1 MDYDEY
7 HLGSRPLAGTAV
19 PDNVELLDHKGS
31 PGNLNDTS
39 AMEPASH
46 YRRHSRGH
54 SGDERLR
61 SIDENESMR
70 EEQFE
75 MVEPPSPL
83 KVRRPSIGQSA
94 ATSMLRRLTTK
105 IKPMSRAAFKSTKR
119 SRGQAYASLE
129 DGDHGPGAAVD
140 LSSLEGLGWE
150 LTDLSN
156 PEGAPVEDS
165 DTAYVSPATSRKP
178 DFRSF
183 VDKRT
188 SVGYGMK
195 NIGVQLKRD
204 PTRVVR
210 RGTGDSRSAAGSVER
225 SKTVKDFG
233 QNLAQEKNMIVE
245 VEELVDLSTFEGG
258 GHLDNRSS
266 QNFER
271 MSTRQSVM
279 PQETKSYFFPEDPD
293 IPNWKPWSMHSWYI
307 LALMAIA
314 LGLAGFQEFLCQK
327 SFKKAQENSGILEF
341 NAVAEIS
348 TWDFFAWKYL
358 PTMITIVYAVL
369 FSIMDFDIRR
379 LEPFYQLSR
388 PRGASAA
395 ASLNLDH
402 LTMFQ
407 YFIPFKAFR
416 LRQWAVFSSTTGNII
431 ASMVSPALQ
440 NPSITFITNR
450 NPLCGEKGCPT
461 ADSKEKHYWVR
472 ISPVWSRLLSAS
484 YILVAIVLVILFI
497 QLRRKSGL
505 LSDPKGI
512 AGIASMATKSHI
524 LQDYSGLDTAH
535 SGKIHKRLAH
545 RRYVLYKSSI
555 WQGEW
560 SAKSEPPQDSE
571 KKLTSPHP
579 LMLRIEAALPFL
591 AFMVFCLVSVPIIT
605 LTKARVVPNAAAW
618 LPIVVATA
626 LKQFFS
632 TFESDV
638 RLMEPFYQLSK
649 GNAKP
654 ENSLTLDYQATVYGI
669 MPFKALYKRHYLLV
683 LVGVASVLLDV
694 LTVTVSSFS
703 VNSEDFMHIHAQ
715 GEDKSNGDET
725 FVSFWA
731 SLILSVVILV
741 YVIITTCLVYLRRRH
756 PFLPREPSTIA
767 AVLAFIYSSNML
779 TDFIDTETLNNKA
792 METRLKNIGKTYGL
806 GWFKGRDGQVHCAID
821 EEPMRSKYVHGKP
834 YTMSQA
840 GPLQPHEMFYPAV

>member
-1 MDYDEY
+1 MDHGNDD
-7 HLGSRPLAGTAV
+7 LGLRPLPGAAL
-19 PDNVELLDHKGS
+19 PDNVELVGDKGS
-31 PGNLNDTS
+31 SGIVTTTS
-39 AMEPASH
+39 AIEPATYS
-46 YRRHSRGH
+46 RRHSRGH

-70 EEQFE
+70 DEPFE
-75 MVEPPSPL
+75 FIEPPSPL
-83 KVRRPSIGQSA
+83 KVRRPSVGASG

-105 IKPMSRAAFKSTKR
+105 IKPMSRGAFRSTKR
-119 SRGQAYASLE
+119 SRGQEYATLD
-129 DGDHGPGAAVD
+129 DGDNDHGAVVD
-140 LSSLEGLGWE
+140 LSSLEGMGWE

-156 PEGAPVEDS
+156 PKPTSLQDEE
-165 DTAYVSPATSRKP
+165 TEYVSPAIANSHKP

-183 VDKRT
+183 VDKRA

-195 NIGVQLKRD
+195 NIGVQLRRD
-204 PTRVVR
+204 PTRLAR
-210 RGTGDSRSAAGSVER
+210 RGTRDSQDAASSALER

-245 VEELVDLSTFEGG
+245 VDEVVDLSTFEGG
-258 GHLDNRSS
+258 QLDNQRS
-266 QNFER
+266 QTFES
-271 MSTRQSVM
+271 MPMRQSVM
-279 PQETKSYFFPEDPD
+279 PHETKSYFFPEDPD
-293 IPNWKPWSMHSWYI
+293 IPNWKPWSMRSWYI
-307 LALMAIA
+307 LALMALA

-327 SFKKAQENSGILEF
+327 SFTKAREKSGILEF
-341 NAVAEIS
+341 NAVADIS

-416 LRQWAVFSSTTGNII
+416 LRQWAVFFSTTGNIV

-440 NPSITFITNR
+440 NPAIKFITN
-450 NPLCGEKGCPT
+450 PDPKCTAQGCPGP
-461 ADSKEKHYWVR
+461 DSEEKHYWVR

-484 YILVAIVLVILFI
+484 YVFVAIVLVILFL

-524 LQDYSGLDTAH
+524 LQDFSGLDTAH

-560 SAKSEPPQDSE
+560 SATSEPPQDSE
-571 KKLTSPHP
+571 RKLTSPHP
-579 LMLRIEAALPFL
+579 LMLRTEAALPFL
-591 AFMVFCLVSVPIIT
+591 AFMVFCLVCVPVIT
-605 LTKARVVPNAAAW
+605 LTKARVVPNAAPW

-638 RLMEPFYQLSK
+638 RLMEPFYQLSR
-649 GNAKP
+649 GNARP
-654 ENSLTLDYQATVYGI
+654 ENSLTLDYQASVYGI
-669 MPFKALYKRHYLLV
+669 MPFKALFNRHFLLT
-683 LVGVASVLLDV
+683 LVGVASVMLDI

-703 VNSEDFMHIHAQ
+703 VNSEDFMHVGSR
-715 GEDKSNGDET
+715 GEDRSNGDET

-731 SLILSVVILV
+731 SLVLSLVVLA
-741 YVIITTCLVYLRRRH
+741 YVIFTTCLVYLRRRH

-792 METRLKNIGKTYGL
+792 METRLKNLGKRYAL
-806 GWFKGRDGQVHCAID
+806 GWFKGRDGQIHCAID

-834 YTMSQA
+834 YTMAQA
-840 GPLQPHEMFYPAV
+840 GPQDTFYSV